1 MYLISLVIM
10 TIIGAIAS
18 LYLKK
23 ASGKGQLKL
32 MLLDVNLYTGA
43 FLYFITALINIWI
56 LKYLDYSLVL
66 PLTSLTYVLTMILA
80 VIFLKEFVTKRQMLG
95 IMLIVS
101 GAVLLAFF

>member
-1 MYLISLVIM
+1 M

-66 PLTSLTYVLTMILA
+66 PLTSLTYVWTMILA

>member
-66 PLTSLTYVLTMILA
+66 PLTSLTYVWTMILA